1 MMAENANLQRSLHTA
16 QDNLTE
22 SAAEQERLEHQN
34 ADLQQRLRTA
44 DDKNFEIRKRAW
56 RAEDTLATE
65 VAERNAERKEMEK
78 KHKRDL
84 AKMEKESDRFL
95 AEATKAEAE
104 NMKLRAT
111 LKKRNEELEDL
122 RSMNARGVKRQ
133 TTLSFAVEPSRAS
146 KSTRSTPSSGVEIK
160 AEPE

>member
-1 MMAENANLQRSLHTA
+1 MAENANLQRSLRTA

-111 LKKRNEELEDL
+111 LKKRN
-122 RSMNARGVKRQ
+122 
-133 TTLSFAVEPSRAS
+133 
-146 KSTRSTPSSGVEIK
+146 
-160 AEPE
+160 